1 LKAPIV
7 PGWHNRDS
15 IMDTKQLS
23 SLSADLYIGL
33 DVGGTFTDL
42 VVMDDA
48 GRVWSNK
55 APTTPGRL
63 EQGVQNALEL
73 FADDQSTTVPE
84 VLERVR
90 SFGHGTTQAT
100 NVVVERSGARTAL
113 ITTRGFADTIFIA
126 RLQGFTAGV
135 PDELLGFYSARR
147 QPQPVVTRGLVFEV
161 PERVDHAGRV
171 LLALDEQAARD
182 AIERA
187 RDAGAEALAVALLWS
202 PRNPAHEL
210 RIAELASE
218 LAPSL
223 AVSLSHAVA
232 PVVGEY
238 ERTATTVLN
247 SYVSPRVRAYL
258 EHAEQRLREQG
269 LRGAFRVLSSAGG
282 VMSAADAA
290 RRPVMLLGSGPA
302 GGVIGSRQLA
312 RTLGHRNVI
321 TTDMG
326 GTSFDVGLIVD
337 GQAAIAAISE
347 AGGYHV
353 ATPAIEITAIGAG
366 GGSIASVAHGTLR
379 VGPESA
385 GADPG
390 PVCYARGG
398 RNATVTDAD
407 VVLGIL
413 APDRFLGGRMRLDRD
428 AAAAAIETQIAQPL
442 GLTVEQ
448 AAAGIRRVVD
458 SQMAGALREI
468 TIGRGH
474 DPRDFVLYAYGGAGP
489 MHCATFGAELGVP
502 AIVIPATAMVHCAY
516 GALSSDVL
524 FSAQASLP
532 DGVLSLDDGDGSH
545 AGSSSLDDD
554 RLDRAFAALEHE
566 ASAVI
571 EANGVDADAIAL
583 RRCADV
589 RYRRQTNELIV
600 EHPGSLAA
608 LVERFEQTYED
619 FYGKGAGYREA
630 GIEITTLRVE
640 AAGATA
646 KPRPTAVTTAPAG
659 NGNRPAQAPRTRRII
674 DPATAASV
682 SATVCAWADLR
693 PGALTAGPAVI
704 EHPTTTV
711 YVADG
716 QQIALDRLG
725 NLELTITDRR

>member
-1 LKAPIV
+1 
-7 PGWHNRDS
+7 
-15 IMDTKQLS
+15 
-23 SLSADLYIGL
+23 
-33 DVGGTFTDL
+33 
-42 VVMDDA
+42 MDDG

-63 EQGVQNALEL
+63 EQGVEDALEL
-73 FADDQSTTVPE
+73 FARERSATLPE

-113 ITTRGFADTIFIA
+113 ITTRGFGDTIFIA

-147 QPQPVVTRGLVFEV
+147 WPEPVVPRELVFEV
-161 PERVDHAGRV
+161 PERVDQAGQV
-171 LLALDEQAARD
+171 LLALDEDAARA
-182 AIERA
+182 AIKRV

-210 RIAELASE
+210 RIGELAAELAPE
-218 LAPSL
+218 LP
-223 AVSLSHAVA
+223 VSLSHQIA

-247 SYVSPRVRAYL
+247 SYVSPRVRTYL
-258 EHAEQRLREQG
+258 EHAEQRLRDQR

-282 VMSAADAA
+282 VMSATDAA
-290 RRPVMLLGSGPA
+290 RRPVTLLGSGPA

-312 RTLGHRNVI
+312 RTLGHDNVI

-326 GTSFDVGLIVD
+326 GTSFDVGLIID
-337 GQAAIAAISE
+337 GQAAITAISE

-366 GGSIASVAHGTLR
+366 GGSIASVRHGTLR

-390 PVCYARGG
+390 PVCYGRGG
-398 RNATVTDAD
+398 QRPTVTDAD

-413 APDRFLGGRMRLDRD
+413 APDSFLGGRMSLDRD
-428 AAAAAIETQIAQPL
+428 AATAAVETQIAQPL

-502 AIVIPATAMVHCAY
+502 VIVIPATAMVHCAY

-524 FSAQASLP
+524 FSAQASLS
-532 DGVLSLDDGDGSH
+532 DGTISLDGDDSQ
-545 AGSSSLDDD
+545 GSSSLDDE
-554 RLDRAFAALEHE
+554 RLERAFTELDRQ

-571 EANGVDADAIAL
+571 EANGIDAGAIEL
-583 RRCADV
+583 RRCADL

-600 EHPGSLAA
+600 EHPGSLAG
-608 LVERFEQTYED
+608 LVERFELTYED

-640 AAGATA
+640 ATGATA
-646 KPRPTAVTTAPAG
+646 KPRPTAVATAPTE
-659 NGNRPAQAPRTRRII
+659 NGGGPPQTPRTRRIA
-674 DPATAASV
+674 DPATAEALP
-682 SATVCAWADLR
+682 ATVHRWADMR
-693 PGALTAGPAVI
+693 PGEQVLGPAVI

-711 YVADG
+711 YVAGG
-716 QQIALDRLG
+716 QRAALDRLG
-725 NLELTITDRR
+725 NLELTIIGCE

>member
-1 LKAPIV
+1 
-7 PGWHNRDS
+7 
-15 IMDTKQLS
+15 MDTKQLS
-23 SLSADLYIGL
+23 SLSPDLYVGL

-42 VVMDDA
+42 VVMDDS

-55 APTTPGRL
+55 APTTPGHL
-63 EQGVQNALEL
+63 EQGVQDALEL
-73 FADDQSTTVPE
+73 FARERSVTLPE

-113 ITTRGFADTIFIA
+113 ITTRGFGDTIFIA

-147 QPQPVVTRGLVFEV
+147 WPEPVVERELVFEV
-161 PERVDHAGRV
+161 PERIDQAGEV
-171 LLALDEQAARD
+171 LLALDEDAARS

-187 RDAGAEALAVALLWS
+187 RAAGAQTLAIALLWS
-202 PRNPAHEL
+202 PLNPAHEL
-210 RIAELASE
+210 RIAELAAE
-218 LAPSL
+218 IAPDL
-223 AVSLSHAVA
+223 PVSLSHQVA

-238 ERTATTVLN
+238 ERTAATLLN
-247 SYVSPRVRAYL
+247 SYVGPRVREYL
-258 EHAEQRLREQG
+258 EQAEQRLRDQR
-269 LRGAFRVLSSAGG
+269 LDGAFRILSSAGG

-290 RRPVMLLGSGPA
+290 RRPVTLLGSGPA
-302 GGVIGSRQLA
+302 GGVIGSRELA
-312 RTLGHRNVI
+312 QTLGHRNVI

-326 GTSFDVGLIVD
+326 GTSFDVGLIID
-337 GQAAIAAISE
+337 GQAAIAAVSE

-366 GGSIASVAHGTLR
+366 GGSIASVVQGTLR

-398 RNATVTDAD
+398 QRPTVTDAD

-413 APDRFLGGRMRLDRD
+413 DPEHFLGGRMRLDRH
-428 AAAAAIETQIAQPL
+428 AAAAAIEAQIAQPL

-489 MHCATFGAELGVP
+489 MHCATFGSELGVP

-524 FSAQASLP
+524 FSAQASLQNGTIAL
-532 DGVLSLDDGDGSH
+532 DGAGEL
-545 AGSSSLDDD
+545 GSSSLDDE
-554 RLDRAFAALEHE
+554 RLERSFIELERQ
-566 ASAVI
+566 AGDMI
-571 EANGVDADAIAL
+571 ESNGVARSAIGL
-583 RRCADV
+583 RRSADV

-600 EHPGSLAA
+600 EHPGSLAT
-608 LVERFEQTYED
+608 LVERFERTYED

-630 GIEITTLRVE
+630 GIEITTLRVQ
-640 AAGATA
+640 ATGTTA
-646 KPRPTAVTTAPAG
+646 KPQPTAVATA
-659 NGNRPAQAPRTRRII
+659 AQGSAAAAPTSRRIV
-674 DPATAASV
+674 DPATAAALQAVVRQWSEL
-682 SATVCAWADLR
+682 S
-693 PGALTAGPAVI
+693 PGERVRGPAVI

-716 QQIALDRLG
+716 QSAALDLLG
-725 NLELTITDRR
+725 NLELTIGDRR

>member
-1 LKAPIV
+1 
-7 PGWHNRDS
+7 
-15 IMDTKQLS
+15 MDTKPLS
-23 SLSADLYIGL
+23 SLPSDLYVGL

-48 GRVWSNK
+48 GSVWSNK

-63 EQGVQNALEL
+63 EQGVQDALEL
-73 FADDQSTTVPE
+73 FARERSATLPQ

-100 NVVVERSGARTAL
+100 NVVVQRSGARTAL
-113 ITTRGFADTIFIA
+113 ITTRGFGDTIFIA

-147 QPQPVVTRGLVFEV
+147 WPEPIVTRKLVFEV
-161 PERVDHAGRV
+161 PERVDQAGEV
-171 LLALDEQAARD
+171 LLALDEDGARG

-210 RIAELASE
+210 RIAELAAE
-218 LAPSL
+218 LAPEL
-223 AVSLSHAVA
+223 PVSLSHEVA

-247 SYVSPRVRAYL
+247 SYVSPRVRSYL
-258 EHAEQRLREQG
+258 EHAEQRLRGQR

-290 RRPVMLLGSGPA
+290 RRPVTLLGSGPA

-326 GTSFDVGLIVD
+326 GTSFDVGLIID
-337 GQAAIAAISE
+337 GQAAIAAVSQ

-366 GGSIASVAHGTLR
+366 GGSIASVVQGTLR
-379 VGPESA
+379 VGPQSA

-398 RNATVTDAD
+398 ERPTVTDAD

-413 APDRFLGGRMRLDRD
+413 APQSFLGGRMRLDRQ
-428 AAAAAIETQIAQPL
+428 AAAAAIETQIGQPL
-442 GLTVEQ
+442 GLTLEQ

-489 MHCATFGAELGVP
+489 MHCATFGSELGVP

-524 FSAQASLP
+524 FSAQSSLQ
-532 DGVLSLDDGDGSH
+532 DGTISLDGTDALHSS
-545 AGSSSLDDD
+545 SSSLDDE
-554 RLDRAFAALEHE
+554 RLERAFTELERQ

-571 EANGVDADAIAL
+571 EANGVEAGAIGL
-583 RRCADV
+583 RRCADL

-600 EHPGSLAA
+600 EHPGTLAA
-608 LVERFEQTYED
+608 LVERFERTYED
-619 FYGKGAGYREA
+619 FYGRGAGYREA

-640 AAGATA
+640 ATGATA
-646 KPRPTAVTTAPAG
+646 KPQPTVVATEAPASTSAPAAGAGGNGHRPLTAP
-659 NGNRPAQAPRTRRII
+659 QSRRIV
-674 DPATAASV
+674 DPATAEPLQ
-682 SATVCAWADLR
+682 ATVRQWADMR
-693 PGALTAGPAVI
+693 PGELVPGPAVI

-711 YVADG
+711 YVSGG
-716 QQIALDRLG
+716 QSAALDRLG
-725 NLELTITDRR
+725 NLKLTIAAGA

>member
-1 LKAPIV
+1 
-7 PGWHNRDS
+7 
-15 IMDTKQLS
+15 MDTKPLS
-23 SLSADLYIGL
+23 SLPSDLYVGL

-48 GRVWSNK
+48 GSVWSNK

-63 EQGVQNALEL
+63 EQGVQDALEL
-73 FADDQSTTVPE
+73 FARERSATLPQ

-100 NVVVERSGARTAL
+100 NVVVQRSGARTAL
-113 ITTRGFADTIFIA
+113 ITTRGFGDTIFIA

-147 QPQPVVTRGLVFEV
+147 WPEPIVTRKLVFEV
-161 PERVDHAGRV
+161 PERVDQAGEV
-171 LLALDEQAARD
+171 LLALDEDGARG

-210 RIAELASE
+210 RIAELAAE
-218 LAPSL
+218 LAPEL
-223 AVSLSHAVA
+223 PVSLSHEVA

-247 SYVSPRVRAYL
+247 SYVSPRVRSYL
-258 EHAEQRLREQG
+258 EHAEQRLRGQR

-290 RRPVMLLGSGPA
+290 RRPVTLLGSGPA

-326 GTSFDVGLIVD
+326 GTSFDVGLIID
-337 GQAAIAAISE
+337 GQAAIAAVSQ

-366 GGSIASVAHGTLR
+366 GGSIASVVQGTLR
-379 VGPESA
+379 VGPQSA

-398 RNATVTDAD
+398 ERPTVTDAD

-413 APDRFLGGRMRLDRD
+413 APQSFLGGRMRLDRQ
-428 AAAAAIETQIAQPL
+428 AAAAAIETQIGQPL
-442 GLTVEQ
+442 GLTLEQ

-489 MHCATFGAELGVP
+489 MHCATFGSELGVP
-502 AIVIPATAMVHCAY
+502 AILIPATAMVHCAY

-524 FSAQASLP
+524 FSAQSSLQ
-532 DGVLSLDDGDGSH
+532 DGTISLDGTDALHSS
-545 AGSSSLDDD
+545 SSSLDDE
-554 RLDRAFAALEHE
+554 RLERAFTELERQ

-571 EANGVDADAIAL
+571 EANGVEAGAIGL
-583 RRCADV
+583 RRCADL

-600 EHPGSLAA
+600 EHPGTLAA
-608 LVERFEQTYED
+608 LVERFERTYED
-619 FYGKGAGYREA
+619 FYGRGAGYREA

-640 AAGATA
+640 ATGATA
-646 KPRPTAVTTAPAG
+646 KPQPTVVATEAPASTSAPAAGAGGNGHRPLTAP
-659 NGNRPAQAPRTRRII
+659 QSRRIV
-674 DPATAASV
+674 DPATAEPLQ
-682 SATVCAWADLR
+682 ATVRQWADMR
-693 PGALTAGPAVI
+693 PGELVPGPAVI

-711 YVADG
+711 YVSGG
-716 QQIALDRLG
+716 QSAALDRLG
-725 NLELTITDRR
+725 NLELTIAASA

>member
-1 LKAPIV
+1 
-7 PGWHNRDS
+7 
-15 IMDTKQLS
+15 MDTKQLS
-23 SLSADLYIGL
+23 SLSPDLYVGL

-42 VVMDDA
+42 VVMDDG

-63 EQGVQNALEL
+63 EQGVQDALEL
-73 FADDQSTTVPE
+73 FARERSVTLPE

-113 ITTRGFADTIFIA
+113 ITTRGFGDTIFIA

-135 PDELLGFYSARR
+135 PDELLGFYSARHW
-147 QPQPVVTRGLVFEV
+147 PEPIVTRELVFEV
-161 PERVDHAGRV
+161 PERVDQAGRV
-171 LLALDEQAARD
+171 LLALDEDAARD
-182 AIERA
+182 AIGRA
-187 RDAGAEALAVALLWS
+187 RDAGAEALAVTLLWS
-202 PRNPAHEL
+202 PRNPEHEL
-210 RIAELASE
+210 RIAELAAE
-218 LAPSL
+218 LAPQL
-223 AVSLSHAVA
+223 PVSLSHQVA

-247 SYVSPRVRAYL
+247 SYVSPRVRTYL
-258 EHAEQRLREQG
+258 EHAEQRLRDQR
-269 LRGAFRVLSSAGG
+269 LRGAFRVLSSEGG

-290 RRPVMLLGSGPA
+290 RRPVTLLGSGPA

-312 RTLGHRNVI
+312 RTLGHDNVI

-326 GTSFDVGLIVD
+326 GTSFDVGLIID
-337 GQAAIAAISE
+337 GRAAIAAISQ

-366 GGSIASVAHGTLR
+366 GGSIASVLRGTLR

-385 GADPG
+385 GAVPG
-390 PVCYARGG
+390 PACYGRGG
-398 RNATVTDAD
+398 QRPTVTDAD

-413 APDRFLGGRMRLDRD
+413 APDGFLGGRMSLDRD
-428 AAAAAIETQIAQPL
+428 AAATAIETQIARPL
-442 GLTVEQ
+442 ELTVEQ

-489 MHCATFGAELGVP
+489 MHCATFGSELGVP

-524 FSAQASLP
+524 FSAQAPLP
-532 DGVLSLDDGDGSH
+532 NGVVSLDGDTPH
-545 AGSSSLDDD
+545 SSGATVLELDDE
-554 RLDRAFAALEHE
+554 RLERAFVELDRQ
-566 ASAVI
+566 ASAVVQ
-571 EANGVDADAIAL
+571 ANGVDAGAVGL
-583 RRCADV
+583 RRSADL
-589 RYRRQTNELIV
+589 RYRRQTNELII
-600 EHPGSLAA
+600 EHPGSLAG
-608 LVERFEQTYED
+608 LVERFERTYED

-640 AAGATA
+640 ATGVTA
-646 KPRPTAVTTAPAG
+646 KPRPTAVATAPPDDDDG
-659 NGNRPAQAPRTRRII
+659 GGPPQAPQTRRIV
-674 DPATAASV
+674 DPATAV
-682 SATVCAWADLR
+682 PLPATVRQWARLR
-693 PGALTAGPAVI
+693 PGERVAGPAVI

-711 YVADG
+711 YVAAG
-716 QQIALDRLG
+716 QRAALDRLG
-725 NLELTITDRR
+725 NLELTIGDGR

>member
-1 LKAPIV
+1 
-7 PGWHNRDS
+7 
-15 IMDTKQLS
+15 MDTKPLS
-23 SLSADLYIGL
+23 SLPSDLYVGL

-48 GRVWSNK
+48 GSVWSNK

-63 EQGVQNALEL
+63 EQGVQDALEL
-73 FADDQSTTVPE
+73 FARERSATLPQ

-100 NVVVERSGARTAL
+100 NVVVQRSGARTAL
-113 ITTRGFADTIFIA
+113 ITTRGFGDTIFIA

-147 QPQPVVTRGLVFEV
+147 WPEPIVTRKLVFEV
-161 PERVDHAGRV
+161 PERVDQAGEV
-171 LLALDEQAARD
+171 LLALDEDGARG

-210 RIAELASE
+210 RIAELAAE
-218 LAPSL
+218 LAPEL
-223 AVSLSHAVA
+223 PVSLSHEVA

-247 SYVSPRVRAYL
+247 SYVSPRVRSYL
-258 EHAEQRLREQG
+258 EHAEQRLRGQR

-290 RRPVMLLGSGPA
+290 RRPVTLLGSGPA

-326 GTSFDVGLIVD
+326 GTSFDVGLIID
-337 GQAAIAAISE
+337 GQAAIAAVSQ

-366 GGSIASVAHGTLR
+366 GGSIASVVQGTLR
-379 VGPESA
+379 VGPQSA

-398 RNATVTDAD
+398 ERPTVTDAD

-413 APDRFLGGRMRLDRD
+413 APQSFLGGRMRLDRQ
-428 AAAAAIETQIAQPL
+428 AAAAAIETQIGQPL
-442 GLTVEQ
+442 GLTLEQ

-489 MHCATFGAELGVP
+489 MHCATFGSELGVP

-524 FSAQASLP
+524 FSAQSSLQ
-532 DGVLSLDDGDGSH
+532 DGTISLDGTDALHSS
-545 AGSSSLDDD
+545 SSSLDDE
-554 RLDRAFAALEHE
+554 RLERAFTELERH

-571 EANGVDADAIAL
+571 EANGVEAGAIGL
-583 RRCADV
+583 RRCADL

-600 EHPGSLAA
+600 EHPGTLAA
-608 LVERFEQTYED
+608 LVERFERTYED
-619 FYGKGAGYREA
+619 FYGRGAGYREA

-640 AAGATA
+640 ATGATA
-646 KPRPTAVTTAPAG
+646 KPQPTVVATEAPASTSAPAAGAGGNGHRPLTAP
-659 NGNRPAQAPRTRRII
+659 QSRRIV
-674 DPATAASV
+674 DPATAEPLQ
-682 SATVCAWADLR
+682 ATVRQWADMR
-693 PGALTAGPAVI
+693 PGELVPGPAVI

-711 YVADG
+711 YVSGG
-716 QQIALDRLG
+716 QSAALDRLG
-725 NLELTITDRR
+725 NLKLTIAAGA

>member
-1 LKAPIV
+1 
-7 PGWHNRDS
+7 
-15 IMDTKQLS
+15 MDTKQLS
-23 SLSADLYIGL
+23 SLSADLYVGL

-48 GRVWSNK
+48 GHVWSNK
-55 APTTPGRL
+55 VPTTPGRL
-63 EQGVQNALEL
+63 EQGVQDALEL
-73 FADDQSTTVPE
+73 FARERSATLPE

-100 NVVVERSGARTAL
+100 NVVVQRSGARTAL
-113 ITTRGFADTIFIA
+113 ITTRGFGDTIFIA

-147 QPQPVVTRGLVFEV
+147 QPEPVVTRELVFEV
-161 PERVDHAGRV
+161 PERVDQAGRV
-171 LLALDEQAARD
+171 LLALDEDAARA

-187 RDAGAEALAVALLWS
+187 RDAGVEALAVVLLWS

-210 RIAELASE
+210 RIAELAAE
-218 LAPSL
+218 LAPEL
-223 AVSLSHAVA
+223 PVSLSHEVA

-247 SYVSPRVRAYL
+247 SYVSPRVRTYL
-258 EHAEQRLREQG
+258 EHAEQRLRDQR

-290 RRPVMLLGSGPA
+290 RRPVTLLGSGPA

-326 GTSFDVGLIVD
+326 GTSFDVGLIID
-337 GQAAIAAISE
+337 GQAAIAAVNE

-366 GGSIASVAHGTLR
+366 GGSIASVVQGTLR
-379 VGPESA
+379 VGPASA

-398 RNATVTDAD
+398 ERPTVTDAD

-413 APDRFLGGRMRLDRD
+413 APESFLGGRMSLDRH
-428 AAAAAIETQIAQPL
+428 AAATAIETQIAQPL

-489 MHCATFGAELGVP
+489 MHCATFGSELGVP

-532 DGVLSLDDGDGSH
+532 DGTISLDGDELR
-545 AGSSSLDDD
+545 SSSLDDE
-554 RLDRAFAALEHE
+554 RLERAFAELERQ
-566 ASAVI
+566 ASGVI
-571 EANGVDADAIAL
+571 EANGVAAGVVGL
-583 RRCADV
+583 RRSADL
-589 RYRRQTNELIV
+589 RYRRQTNELII

-619 FYGKGAGYREA
+619 FYGRGAGYREA

-640 AAGATA
+640 ATGATA
-646 KPRPTAVTTAPAG
+646 KPQPTAVATAAEDDG
-659 NGNRPAQAPRTRRII
+659 AAAPQSRRIV
-674 DPATAASV
+674 DPATAEPLQAV
-682 SATVCAWADLR
+682 VFQWAGLS
-693 PGALTAGPAVI
+693 PGEQVRGPAVI

-711 YVADG
+711 YLARG
-716 QQIALDRLG
+716 QSAALDRLG
-725 NLELTITDRR
+725 NLELTIVAGP

>member
-1 LKAPIV
+1 
-7 PGWHNRDS
+7 
-15 IMDTKQLS
+15 MDTKQLS
-23 SLSADLYIGL
+23 SLSSDLYVGL

-63 EQGVQNALEL
+63 EQGVQDALEL
-73 FADDQSTTVPE
+73 FAHERSTTLPE

-113 ITTRGFADTIFIA
+113 ITTRGFGDTIFIA

-147 QPQPVVTRGLVFEV
+147 QPEPVVTRELVFEV
-161 PERVDHAGRV
+161 PERVDQAGQI
-171 LLALDEQAARD
+171 LLALDEDAARA

-187 RDAGAEALAVALLWS
+187 RDAGAEALAVVLLWS

-210 RIAELASE
+210 RIAELAAE
-218 LAPSL
+218 LAPEL
-223 AVSLSHAVA
+223 PVSLSHEVA

-247 SYVSPRVRAYL
+247 SYVSPRVRTYL
-258 EHAEQRLREQG
+258 EHAEQRLRDQR

-282 VMSAADAA
+282 VMSSADAA
-290 RRPVMLLGSGPA
+290 RRPVTLLGSGPA

-326 GTSFDVGLIVD
+326 GTSFDVGLIID
-337 GQAAIAAISE
+337 GQAAIAAVSE

-366 GGSIASVAHGTLR
+366 GGSIASVVQGTLR

-398 RNATVTDAD
+398 QRPTVTDAD

-413 APDRFLGGRMRLDRD
+413 APESFLGGRMSLDRH
-428 AAAAAIETQIAQPL
+428 AAATAIETQIAQPL

-532 DGVLSLDDGDGSH
+532 DGTISLGAGGELRSGSLGDK
-545 AGSSSLDDD
+545 
-554 RLDRAFAALEHE
+554 RLERAFAELERQ

-571 EANGVDADAIAL
+571 EANGVDAGAVGL
-583 RRCADV
+583 RRCADL

-600 EHPGSLAA
+600 EHPGSVAA
-608 LVERFEQTYED
+608 LVERFERTYED

-640 AAGATA
+640 ATGATA
-646 KPRPTAVTTAPAG
+646 KPQPIALAGEAPEASGAPAAGAAG
-659 NGNRPAQAPRTRRII
+659 NGQRPPAAPRSRRIV
-674 DPATAASV
+674 DPATAEPLQ
-682 SATVCAWADLR
+682 ATVRQWAELR
-693 PGALTAGPAVI
+693 SGERVRGPAVI

-711 YVADG
+711 YVAGG
-716 QQIALDRLG
+716 QSAALDRLG
-725 NLELTITDRR
+725 NLELTIAGDA

>member
-1 LKAPIV
+1 
-7 PGWHNRDS
+7 
-15 IMDTKQLS
+15 MDTKPLS
-23 SLSADLYIGL
+23 SLPSDLYVGL

-48 GRVWSNK
+48 GSVWSNK

-63 EQGVQNALEL
+63 EQGVQDALEL
-73 FADDQSTTVPE
+73 FARERSATLPQ

-100 NVVVERSGARTAL
+100 NVVVQRSGARTAL
-113 ITTRGFADTIFIA
+113 ITTRGFGDTIFIA

-147 QPQPVVTRGLVFEV
+147 WPEPIVTRKLVFEV
-161 PERVDHAGRV
+161 PERVDQAGEV
-171 LLALDEQAARD
+171 LLALDEDGARG

-210 RIAELASE
+210 RIAELAAE
-218 LAPSL
+218 LAPEL
-223 AVSLSHAVA
+223 PVSLSHEVA

-247 SYVSPRVRAYL
+247 SYVSPRVRSYL
-258 EHAEQRLREQG
+258 EHAEQRLRGQR

-290 RRPVMLLGSGPA
+290 RRPVTLLGSGPA

-326 GTSFDVGLIVD
+326 GTSFDVGLIID
-337 GQAAIAAISE
+337 GQAAIAAVSQ

-366 GGSIASVAHGTLR
+366 GGSIASVVQGTLR
-379 VGPESA
+379 VGPQSA

-398 RNATVTDAD
+398 ERPTVTDAD

-413 APDRFLGGRMRLDRD
+413 APQSFLGGRMRLDRQ
-428 AAAAAIETQIAQPL
+428 AAAAAIETQIGQPL
-442 GLTVEQ
+442 GLTLEQ

-489 MHCATFGAELGVP
+489 MHCATFGSELGVP

-524 FSAQASLP
+524 FSAQSSLQ
-532 DGVLSLDDGDGSH
+532 DGTISLDGADALHSS
-545 AGSSSLDDD
+545 SSSLDDE
-554 RLDRAFAALEHE
+554 RLERAFTELERQ

-571 EANGVDADAIAL
+571 EANGVEAGAIGL
-583 RRCADV
+583 RRCADL

-600 EHPGSLAA
+600 EHPGTLAA
-608 LVERFEQTYED
+608 LVERFERTYED
-619 FYGKGAGYREA
+619 FYGRGAGYREA

-640 AAGATA
+640 ATGATA
-646 KPRPTAVTTAPAG
+646 KPQPTVVATEAPASTSAPAAGAGGNGHRPLTAP
-659 NGNRPAQAPRTRRII
+659 QSRRIV
-674 DPATAASV
+674 DPATAEPLQ
-682 SATVCAWADLR
+682 ATVRQWADMR
-693 PGALTAGPAVI
+693 PGELVPGPAVI

-711 YVADG
+711 YVSGG
-716 QQIALDRLG
+716 QSAALDRLG
-725 NLELTITDRR
+725 NLKLTIAAGA